1 MPSLQFESF
10 GSKTYEVVVGTG
22 PARGTFYVR
31 HIPSDTTTYRFVCC
45 EGYEEY
51 AQIKRAWRRSI
62 AHFERWC
69 RDYDYYPD

>member
-1 MPSLQFESF
+1 MPTVTFESF
-10 GSKTYEVVVGTG
+10 GSKEYQVVIDETSF
-22 PARGTFYVR
+22 TWYVH
-31 HIPSDTTTYRFVCC
+31 HIPTDTTTYRFVCS

-69 RDYDYYPD
+69 RNYDYYPD